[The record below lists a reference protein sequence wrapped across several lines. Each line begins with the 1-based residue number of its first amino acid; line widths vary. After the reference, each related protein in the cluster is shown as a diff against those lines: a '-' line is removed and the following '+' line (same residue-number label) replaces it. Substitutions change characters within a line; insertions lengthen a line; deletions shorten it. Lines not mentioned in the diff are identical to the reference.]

1 MHSPQEK
8 IQLIKSIAEDIGN
21 LLSTRSSS
29 DFDLPSPCVLW
40 QAGDVVAHLIGGA
53 QRHTESLKRALL
65 GHADPP
71 LGYVV
76 PELEQL
82 SFNNAN
88 RDKEIRAN
96 IGANLVSQ
104 FAECYSD
111 LNDILVAFGSDDWN
125 IACWHARS
133 GTITAMQYLDLR
145 VQEIVIHQWD
155 LARSFNEDF
164 HLQKENADILLT
176 IAPNWLS
183 GTFRPGVHL
192 SEPIRYVFHLDGL
205 GITVA
210 DINCYGDTFEIN
222 EDFPNIPDCEIYCDP
237 ESYILFIYGRI
248 DITTPEFSANMKVI
262 GDLDLMNQFEERF
275 KGL

>member
-21 LLSTRSSS
+21 LLSTKTSS

-53 QRHTESLKRALL
+53 QRHTESLKRAFS

-111 LNDILVAFGSDDWN
+111 LNDILAGFGSDDWN
-125 IACWHARS
+125 IPCWHARS
-133 GTITAMQYLDLR
+133 GTITALQYLDLR
-145 VQEIVIHQWD
+145 VQEMVIHQWD
-155 LARSFNEDF
+155 LARSFNQDF
-164 HLQKENADILLT
+164 HLQNENTDILLT
-176 IAPNWLS
+176 IVPNWLS

-192 SEPIRYVFHLDGL
+192 SEPILSLIH
-205 GITVA
+205 I
-210 DINCYGDTFEIN
+210 
-222 EDFPNIPDCEIYCDP
+222 
-237 ESYILFIYGRI
+237 
-248 DITTPEFSANMKVI
+248 
-262 GDLDLMNQFEERF
+262 
-275 KGL
+275 